1 MKESGYTYHWIFVI
15 VLYFYDGF
23 YNHSTSLQ
31 NVENFRFLP
40 NVENYVVW
48 LILDLIEL
56 LVQLYQVNEAPL
68 FEEGQALKEG
78 LSS

>member
-1 MKESGYTYHWIFVI
+1 MI

-40 NVENYVVW
+40 NVEDYVVW

-56 LVQLYQVNEAPL
+56 LV
-68 FEEGQALKEG
+68 
-78 LSS
+78 